1 MGIDHEEM
9 FNGRKFF
16 VKSII
21 TFRINV
27 FDIIHIMF
35 CYCLCCV

>member
-1 MGIDHEEM
+1 MEIDYKAM
-9 FNGRKFF
+9 FNGSKFY
-16 VKSII
+16 VKCII
-21 TFRINV
+21 ISKNNG